1 MSDNNYHS
9 YAILDSNN
17 IVFNKVSWDGDT
29 SKWQP
34 EPGYTAV
41 GIGTT
46 VETILGEDEQ
56 PVCTVVRPKHYI
68 SIGDRY
74 DPDTGTWIK
83 TDSSGINPLD
93 KNWKWLRDRRDRRLQ
108 LSDWKVA
115 PGSPYESKLEEWKT
129 YRQALRDLP
138 ANTPDPTN
146 ITWPTIPS

>member
-41 GIGTT
+41 GIGTI
-46 VETILGEDEQ
+46 VETILDDDEQ
-56 PVCTVVRPKHYI
+56 PVGTLVCPEHYV

-74 DPDTGTWIK
+74 DPETGTWSQPDDD
-83 TDSSGINPLD
+83 TDY
-93 KNWKWLRDRRDRRLQ
+93 WKLLRDKRNERLQ

-138 ANTPDPTN
+138 ANTPDPKN
-146 ITWPTIPS
+146 VTWPTTPS